1 MLFLLI
7 RDLFSSFFSVISSY
21 TGRFFFDVIFSSYS
35 ILERR
40 KVKILESMHILSYV
54 QIQQNWNGHFA
65 KIVNIDLGA
74 IGAINPL
81 VHHL

>member
-1 MLFLLI
+1 MMRSIRYDLHFLKNTYRLKSI
-7 RDLFSSFFSVISSY
+7 RSY
-21 TGRFFFDVIFSSYS
+21 IDI
-35 ILERR
+35 
-40 KVKILESMHILSYV
+40 

>member
-1 MLFLLI
+1 M
-7 RDLFSSFFSVISSY
+7 
-21 TGRFFFDVIFSSYS
+21 
-35 ILERR
+35 
-40 KVKILESMHILSYV
+40 ILESMHILSYI
-54 QIQQNWNGHFA
+54 QIQQHWNGHFA